1 LHDVFCVSI
10 LQIAES
16 QPDVSNC
23 CKSHEG
29 PRLSFMAS
37 DSERKKFFRFTDG
50 RRRVLEHFEL
60 ENQHIAGDGFLPA
73 SFALFK

>member
-1 LHDVFCVSI
+1 MLVGEFLRISDAKKSSSSLHEVFCVSV

-29 PRLSFMAS
+29 PPLSFMAS
-37 DSERKKFFRFTDG
+37 DSERKKFFDLQMLVGEF
-50 RRRVLEHFEL
+50 
-60 ENQHIAGDGFLPA
+60 
-73 SFALFK
+73 